1 MKVTELNEGK
11 KIAYAVKKTVLTLDG
26 GRIALD
32 LQKYQK
38 DYPVTLD
45 FMTDGEGNLLM
56 NAFDSLR
63 AYVAEVRLPAYETET
78 VEVEDEESD
87 AADTTPADEQ
97 DAAAQA
103 GVTGETQDAE
113 TTAQGETQKKT
124 VTRRLP
130 LDMSKVELD
139 LFAID
144 GIYINQL
151 HARCRDSNIPA
162 LAGVLAVVV
171 VALRLAAILVA
182 PQRHSSPLGVSRLMP
197 SRALGGGLLAEL
209 VVVLA
214 VCGVLRGQAVSAAIV
229 VLRLVLAH
237 VEARDLLAVH
247 AERRVY
253 ARVAGTKHVA
263 QAERRD
269 VHHNARLVLIVHQH
283 IIGGEHGLHGHAHCI
298 KVVSHLS
305 FLLKTRRPAG

>member
-45 FMTDGEGNLLM
+45 FMTDVEGNLLM
-56 NAFDSLR
+56 NAFESLR
-63 AYVAEVRLPAYETET
+63 AYVAEIRLPAYETET
-78 VEVEDEESD
+78 VEVEDED
-87 AADTTPADEQ
+87 TTAADATPADEQ
-97 DAAAQA
+97 DAAEEA

-151 HARCRDSNIPA
+151 D
-162 LAGVLAVVV
+162 
-171 VALRLAAILVA
+171 
-182 PQRHSSPLGVSRLMP
+182 
-197 SRALGGGLLAEL
+197 
-209 VVVLA
+209 
-214 VCGVLRGQAVSAAIV
+214 
-229 VLRLVLAH
+229 
-237 VEARDLLAVH
+237 
-247 AERRVY
+247 
-253 ARVAGTKHVA
+253 
-263 QAERRD
+263 
-269 VHHNARLVLIVHQH
+269 
-283 IIGGEHGLHGHAHCI
+283 GE
-298 KVVSHLS
+298 
-305 FLLKTRRPAG
+305 F

>member
-1 MKVTELNEGK
+1 MMKVTELNEGK
-11 KIAYAVKKTVLTLDG
+11 KIAYAVKETVLTLDG

-63 AYVAEVRLPAYETET
+63 AYVAEIRLPAYETET
-78 VEVEDEESD
+78 VEVEDEETA

-103 GVTGETQDAE
+103 GVTEEAQDAE
-113 TTAQGETQKKT
+113 TVAQGETQKKT

-139 LFAID
+139 LFAIS

-151 HARCRDSNIPA
+151 D
-162 LAGVLAVVV
+162 
-171 VALRLAAILVA
+171 
-182 PQRHSSPLGVSRLMP
+182 
-197 SRALGGGLLAEL
+197 
-209 VVVLA
+209 
-214 VCGVLRGQAVSAAIV
+214 
-229 VLRLVLAH
+229 
-237 VEARDLLAVH
+237 
-247 AERRVY
+247 
-253 ARVAGTKHVA
+253 
-263 QAERRD
+263 
-269 VHHNARLVLIVHQH
+269 
-283 IIGGEHGLHGHAHCI
+283 GE
-298 KVVSHLS
+298 
-305 FLLKTRRPAG
+305 F

>member
-1 MKVTELNEGK
+1 M
-11 KIAYAVKKTVLTLDG
+11 KKTVLTLDG

-63 AYVAEVRLPAYETET
+63 AYVAEIRLPAYETET
-78 VEVEDEESD
+78 VEVEEEETT

-97 DAAAQA
+97 DAAEEA

-113 TTAQGETQKKT
+113 TTAQGDAKKKT

-151 HARCRDSNIPA
+151 D
-162 LAGVLAVVV
+162 
-171 VALRLAAILVA
+171 
-182 PQRHSSPLGVSRLMP
+182 
-197 SRALGGGLLAEL
+197 
-209 VVVLA
+209 
-214 VCGVLRGQAVSAAIV
+214 
-229 VLRLVLAH
+229 
-237 VEARDLLAVH
+237 
-247 AERRVY
+247 
-253 ARVAGTKHVA
+253 
-263 QAERRD
+263 
-269 VHHNARLVLIVHQH
+269 
-283 IIGGEHGLHGHAHCI
+283 GE
-298 KVVSHLS
+298 
-305 FLLKTRRPAG
+305 F

>member
-78 VEVEDEESD
+78 VEVEDEETA

-103 GVTGETQDAE
+103 GVTEETKDAGAA
-113 TTAQGETQKKT
+113 AQGETQTKT

-139 LFAID
+139 LFAIS

-151 HARCRDSNIPA
+151 D
-162 LAGVLAVVV
+162 
-171 VALRLAAILVA
+171 
-182 PQRHSSPLGVSRLMP
+182 
-197 SRALGGGLLAEL
+197 
-209 VVVLA
+209 
-214 VCGVLRGQAVSAAIV
+214 
-229 VLRLVLAH
+229 
-237 VEARDLLAVH
+237 
-247 AERRVY
+247 
-253 ARVAGTKHVA
+253 
-263 QAERRD
+263 
-269 VHHNARLVLIVHQH
+269 
-283 IIGGEHGLHGHAHCI
+283 GE
-298 KVVSHLS
+298 
-305 FLLKTRRPAG
+305 F

>member
-45 FMTDGEGNLLM
+45 FMTDGEGNMLM

-78 VEVEDEESD
+78 VEVEDEETD

-103 GVTGETQDAE
+103 GVTGEMQDAE
-113 TTAQGETQKKT
+113 AVAQGETQKKT

-139 LFAID
+139 LFAIG

-151 HARCRDSNIPA
+151 D
-162 LAGVLAVVV
+162 
-171 VALRLAAILVA
+171 
-182 PQRHSSPLGVSRLMP
+182 
-197 SRALGGGLLAEL
+197 
-209 VVVLA
+209 
-214 VCGVLRGQAVSAAIV
+214 
-229 VLRLVLAH
+229 
-237 VEARDLLAVH
+237 
-247 AERRVY
+247 
-253 ARVAGTKHVA
+253 
-263 QAERRD
+263 
-269 VHHNARLVLIVHQH
+269 
-283 IIGGEHGLHGHAHCI
+283 GE
-298 KVVSHLS
+298 
-305 FLLKTRRPAG
+305 F

>member
-26 GRIALD
+26 GGIALD

-78 VEVEDEESD
+78 VEVEDEETA

-97 DAAAQA
+97 DAAEEA

-113 TTAQGETQKKT
+113 AAAQGETQKKT

-151 HARCRDSNIPA
+151 D
-162 LAGVLAVVV
+162 
-171 VALRLAAILVA
+171 
-182 PQRHSSPLGVSRLMP
+182 
-197 SRALGGGLLAEL
+197 
-209 VVVLA
+209 
-214 VCGVLRGQAVSAAIV
+214 
-229 VLRLVLAH
+229 
-237 VEARDLLAVH
+237 
-247 AERRVY
+247 
-253 ARVAGTKHVA
+253 
-263 QAERRD
+263 
-269 VHHNARLVLIVHQH
+269 
-283 IIGGEHGLHGHAHCI
+283 GE
-298 KVVSHLS
+298 
-305 FLLKTRRPAG
+305 F

>member
-45 FMTDGEGNLLM
+45 FMTDGEGNMLM

-78 VEVEDEESD
+78 VEVEDEETA

-103 GVTGETQDAE
+103 GVTEETQDAE
-113 TTAQGETQKKT
+113 TAAQGEMQKKT

-151 HARCRDSNIPA
+151 D
-162 LAGVLAVVV
+162 
-171 VALRLAAILVA
+171 
-182 PQRHSSPLGVSRLMP
+182 
-197 SRALGGGLLAEL
+197 
-209 VVVLA
+209 
-214 VCGVLRGQAVSAAIV
+214 
-229 VLRLVLAH
+229 
-237 VEARDLLAVH
+237 
-247 AERRVY
+247 
-253 ARVAGTKHVA
+253 
-263 QAERRD
+263 
-269 VHHNARLVLIVHQH
+269 
-283 IIGGEHGLHGHAHCI
+283 GE
-298 KVVSHLS
+298 
-305 FLLKTRRPAG
+305 F

>member
-11 KIAYAVKKTVLTLDG
+11 KIAYAVKKTMLTLDG

-45 FMTDGEGNLLM
+45 FMTDGEGNMLM

-78 VEVEDEESD
+78 VEVEDEETA

-103 GVTGETQDAE
+103 GVTEEAQDTEAA
-113 TTAQGETQKKT
+113 AQGEMQKKT
-124 VTRRLP
+124 VARRLP

-151 HARCRDSNIPA
+151 D
-162 LAGVLAVVV
+162 
-171 VALRLAAILVA
+171 
-182 PQRHSSPLGVSRLMP
+182 
-197 SRALGGGLLAEL
+197 
-209 VVVLA
+209 
-214 VCGVLRGQAVSAAIV
+214 
-229 VLRLVLAH
+229 
-237 VEARDLLAVH
+237 
-247 AERRVY
+247 
-253 ARVAGTKHVA
+253 
-263 QAERRD
+263 
-269 VHHNARLVLIVHQH
+269 
-283 IIGGEHGLHGHAHCI
+283 GE
-298 KVVSHLS
+298 
-305 FLLKTRRPAG
+305 F

>member
-63 AYVAEVRLPAYETET
+63 AYVAEIRLPACETET
-78 VEVEDEESD
+78 VKVEDEETA
-87 AADTTPADEQ
+87 AADTTQADEQ
-97 DAAAQA
+97 DAAEEA

-139 LFAID
+139 LFAIG

-151 HARCRDSNIPA
+151 D
-162 LAGVLAVVV
+162 
-171 VALRLAAILVA
+171 
-182 PQRHSSPLGVSRLMP
+182 
-197 SRALGGGLLAEL
+197 
-209 VVVLA
+209 
-214 VCGVLRGQAVSAAIV
+214 
-229 VLRLVLAH
+229 
-237 VEARDLLAVH
+237 
-247 AERRVY
+247 
-253 ARVAGTKHVA
+253 
-263 QAERRD
+263 
-269 VHHNARLVLIVHQH
+269 
-283 IIGGEHGLHGHAHCI
+283 GE
-298 KVVSHLS
+298 
-305 FLLKTRRPAG
+305 F

>member
-63 AYVAEVRLPAYETET
+63 AYVAEVRLPACETET
-78 VEVEDEESD
+78 VEVEDEETV

-103 GVTGETQDAE
+103 GVTEETQDAE
-113 TTAQGETQKKT
+113 AVAQGETQKKT

-139 LFAID
+139 LFAIG

-151 HARCRDSNIPA
+151 D
-162 LAGVLAVVV
+162 
-171 VALRLAAILVA
+171 
-182 PQRHSSPLGVSRLMP
+182 
-197 SRALGGGLLAEL
+197 
-209 VVVLA
+209 
-214 VCGVLRGQAVSAAIV
+214 
-229 VLRLVLAH
+229 
-237 VEARDLLAVH
+237 
-247 AERRVY
+247 
-253 ARVAGTKHVA
+253 
-263 QAERRD
+263 
-269 VHHNARLVLIVHQH
+269 
-283 IIGGEHGLHGHAHCI
+283 GE
-298 KVVSHLS
+298 
-305 FLLKTRRPAG
+305 F

>member
-45 FMTDGEGNLLM
+45 FMTDGEGNMLM

-63 AYVAEVRLPAYETET
+63 AYVAEIRLPAYETET
-78 VEVEDEESD
+78 VEVEEEETT
-87 AADTTPADEQ
+87 AADTTPADEH
-97 DAAAQA
+97 DAAEEA
-103 GVTGETQDAE
+103 GVTGETQDTEAA
-113 TTAQGETQKKT
+113 AQGETQKKT

-151 HARCRDSNIPA
+151 D
-162 LAGVLAVVV
+162 
-171 VALRLAAILVA
+171 
-182 PQRHSSPLGVSRLMP
+182 
-197 SRALGGGLLAEL
+197 
-209 VVVLA
+209 
-214 VCGVLRGQAVSAAIV
+214 
-229 VLRLVLAH
+229 
-237 VEARDLLAVH
+237 
-247 AERRVY
+247 
-253 ARVAGTKHVA
+253 
-263 QAERRD
+263 
-269 VHHNARLVLIVHQH
+269 
-283 IIGGEHGLHGHAHCI
+283 GE
-298 KVVSHLS
+298 
-305 FLLKTRRPAG
+305 F

>member
-45 FMTDGEGNLLM
+45 FVTDGEGNLLM

-78 VEVEDEESD
+78 VEVEDEET
-87 AADTTPADEQ
+87 AEADTTTADEQ

-151 HARCRDSNIPA
+151 D
-162 LAGVLAVVV
+162 
-171 VALRLAAILVA
+171 
-182 PQRHSSPLGVSRLMP
+182 
-197 SRALGGGLLAEL
+197 
-209 VVVLA
+209 
-214 VCGVLRGQAVSAAIV
+214 
-229 VLRLVLAH
+229 
-237 VEARDLLAVH
+237 
-247 AERRVY
+247 
-253 ARVAGTKHVA
+253 
-263 QAERRD
+263 
-269 VHHNARLVLIVHQH
+269 
-283 IIGGEHGLHGHAHCI
+283 GE
-298 KVVSHLS
+298 
-305 FLLKTRRPAG
+305 F

>member
-11 KIAYAVKKTVLTLDG
+11 KIAYAVKKTMLTLDG

-63 AYVAEVRLPAYETET
+63 AYVAEIRLPAYETET
-78 VEVEDEESD
+78 VEVEDEETA

-103 GVTGETQDAE
+103 GVTEEAQDAE
-113 TTAQGETQKKT
+113 TVAQGETQKKT

-151 HARCRDSNIPA
+151 D
-162 LAGVLAVVV
+162 
-171 VALRLAAILVA
+171 
-182 PQRHSSPLGVSRLMP
+182 
-197 SRALGGGLLAEL
+197 
-209 VVVLA
+209 
-214 VCGVLRGQAVSAAIV
+214 
-229 VLRLVLAH
+229 
-237 VEARDLLAVH
+237 
-247 AERRVY
+247 
-253 ARVAGTKHVA
+253 
-263 QAERRD
+263 
-269 VHHNARLVLIVHQH
+269 
-283 IIGGEHGLHGHAHCI
+283 GE
-298 KVVSHLS
+298 
-305 FLLKTRRPAG
+305 F

>member
-63 AYVAEVRLPAYETET
+63 AYVAEIRLPAYETET
-78 VEVEDEESD
+78 VEVEDEETD

-103 GVTGETQDAE
+103 GVTGEAQDAE
-113 TTAQGETQKKT
+113 TVAQGETQKKT

-151 HARCRDSNIPA
+151 D
-162 LAGVLAVVV
+162 
-171 VALRLAAILVA
+171 
-182 PQRHSSPLGVSRLMP
+182 
-197 SRALGGGLLAEL
+197 
-209 VVVLA
+209 
-214 VCGVLRGQAVSAAIV
+214 
-229 VLRLVLAH
+229 
-237 VEARDLLAVH
+237 
-247 AERRVY
+247 
-253 ARVAGTKHVA
+253 
-263 QAERRD
+263 
-269 VHHNARLVLIVHQH
+269 
-283 IIGGEHGLHGHAHCI
+283 GE
-298 KVVSHLS
+298 
-305 FLLKTRRPAG
+305 F

>member
-45 FMTDGEGNLLM
+45 FVTDGEGNLLM

-63 AYVAEVRLPAYETET
+63 AYVAEIRLPAYETET
-78 VEVEDEESD
+78 VEVEDEETD

-97 DAAAQA
+97 DAAEEA
-103 GVTGETQDAE
+103 GMTEEAQDAE
-113 TTAQGETQKKT
+113 AAAQGEMQKKT

-151 HARCRDSNIPA
+151 D
-162 LAGVLAVVV
+162 
-171 VALRLAAILVA
+171 
-182 PQRHSSPLGVSRLMP
+182 
-197 SRALGGGLLAEL
+197 
-209 VVVLA
+209 
-214 VCGVLRGQAVSAAIV
+214 
-229 VLRLVLAH
+229 
-237 VEARDLLAVH
+237 
-247 AERRVY
+247 
-253 ARVAGTKHVA
+253 
-263 QAERRD
+263 
-269 VHHNARLVLIVHQH
+269 
-283 IIGGEHGLHGHAHCI
+283 GE
-298 KVVSHLS
+298 
-305 FLLKTRRPAG
+305 F

>member
-103 GVTGETQDAE
+103 GVTEEAKDAE
-113 TTAQGETQKKT
+113 AAAQGETQKKT

-139 LFAID
+139 LFAIG

-151 HARCRDSNIPA
+151 D
-162 LAGVLAVVV
+162 
-171 VALRLAAILVA
+171 
-182 PQRHSSPLGVSRLMP
+182 
-197 SRALGGGLLAEL
+197 
-209 VVVLA
+209 
-214 VCGVLRGQAVSAAIV
+214 
-229 VLRLVLAH
+229 
-237 VEARDLLAVH
+237 
-247 AERRVY
+247 
-253 ARVAGTKHVA
+253 
-263 QAERRD
+263 
-269 VHHNARLVLIVHQH
+269 
-283 IIGGEHGLHGHAHCI
+283 GE
-298 KVVSHLS
+298 
-305 FLLKTRRPAG
+305 F

>member
-1 MKVTELNEGK
+1 MKVTEMKVTELNEGK

-78 VEVEDEESD
+78 VEVEDEETA

-103 GVTGETQDAE
+103 GVTEETQDTEA
-113 TTAQGETQKKT
+113 AVDQGEMQKKT

-151 HARCRDSNIPA
+151 D
-162 LAGVLAVVV
+162 
-171 VALRLAAILVA
+171 
-182 PQRHSSPLGVSRLMP
+182 
-197 SRALGGGLLAEL
+197 
-209 VVVLA
+209 
-214 VCGVLRGQAVSAAIV
+214 
-229 VLRLVLAH
+229 
-237 VEARDLLAVH
+237 
-247 AERRVY
+247 
-253 ARVAGTKHVA
+253 
-263 QAERRD
+263 
-269 VHHNARLVLIVHQH
+269 
-283 IIGGEHGLHGHAHCI
+283 GE
-298 KVVSHLS
+298 
-305 FLLKTRRPAG
+305 F

>member
-63 AYVAEVRLPAYETET
+63 AYVAEIRLPAYETET
-78 VEVEDEESD
+78 VEVEDEETA

-103 GVTGETQDAE
+103 GVTGEAQDAE
-113 TTAQGETQKKT
+113 AAAQGETQKKT

-151 HARCRDSNIPA
+151 D
-162 LAGVLAVVV
+162 
-171 VALRLAAILVA
+171 
-182 PQRHSSPLGVSRLMP
+182 
-197 SRALGGGLLAEL
+197 
-209 VVVLA
+209 
-214 VCGVLRGQAVSAAIV
+214 
-229 VLRLVLAH
+229 
-237 VEARDLLAVH
+237 
-247 AERRVY
+247 
-253 ARVAGTKHVA
+253 
-263 QAERRD
+263 
-269 VHHNARLVLIVHQH
+269 
-283 IIGGEHGLHGHAHCI
+283 GE
-298 KVVSHLS
+298 
-305 FLLKTRRPAG
+305 F

>member
-63 AYVAEVRLPAYETET
+63 AYVAEIRLPAYETET
-78 VEVEDEESD
+78 VEAEDED
-87 AADTTPADEQ
+87 AKDSAEEAAEDTTPADEQ

-103 GVTGETQDAE
+103 GVTEEAQDTEAG
-113 TTAQGETQKKT
+113 AQGETQKKT

-151 HARCRDSNIPA
+151 D
-162 LAGVLAVVV
+162 
-171 VALRLAAILVA
+171 
-182 PQRHSSPLGVSRLMP
+182 
-197 SRALGGGLLAEL
+197 
-209 VVVLA
+209 
-214 VCGVLRGQAVSAAIV
+214 
-229 VLRLVLAH
+229 
-237 VEARDLLAVH
+237 
-247 AERRVY
+247 
-253 ARVAGTKHVA
+253 
-263 QAERRD
+263 
-269 VHHNARLVLIVHQH
+269 
-283 IIGGEHGLHGHAHCI
+283 GE
-298 KVVSHLS
+298 
-305 FLLKTRRPAG
+305 F

>member
-11 KIAYAVKKTVLTLDG
+11 KIAYAVNKTVLTLDG

-63 AYVAEVRLPAYETET
+63 AYVAEIRLPAYETET
-78 VEVEDEESD
+78 VEVEEEETT

-97 DAAAQA
+97 DAAEEA

-113 TTAQGETQKKT
+113 TAAQGETQKKT

-151 HARCRDSNIPA
+151 N
-162 LAGVLAVVV
+162 
-171 VALRLAAILVA
+171 
-182 PQRHSSPLGVSRLMP
+182 
-197 SRALGGGLLAEL
+197 
-209 VVVLA
+209 
-214 VCGVLRGQAVSAAIV
+214 
-229 VLRLVLAH
+229 
-237 VEARDLLAVH
+237 
-247 AERRVY
+247 
-253 ARVAGTKHVA
+253 
-263 QAERRD
+263 
-269 VHHNARLVLIVHQH
+269 
-283 IIGGEHGLHGHAHCI
+283 GE
-298 KVVSHLS
+298 
-305 FLLKTRRPAG
+305 F

>member
-78 VEVEDEESD
+78 VEVEDEETA

-97 DAAAQA
+97 DAAEEA
-103 GVTGETQDAE
+103 GVT
-113 TTAQGETQKKT
+113 GETQKKT

-139 LFAID
+139 LFAIG

-151 HARCRDSNIPA
+151 D
-162 LAGVLAVVV
+162 
-171 VALRLAAILVA
+171 
-182 PQRHSSPLGVSRLMP
+182 
-197 SRALGGGLLAEL
+197 
-209 VVVLA
+209 
-214 VCGVLRGQAVSAAIV
+214 
-229 VLRLVLAH
+229 
-237 VEARDLLAVH
+237 
-247 AERRVY
+247 
-253 ARVAGTKHVA
+253 
-263 QAERRD
+263 
-269 VHHNARLVLIVHQH
+269 
-283 IIGGEHGLHGHAHCI
+283 GE
-298 KVVSHLS
+298 
-305 FLLKTRRPAG
+305 F

>member
-11 KIAYAVKKTVLTLDG
+11 KIAYAVKKTMLTLDG

-45 FMTDGEGNLLM
+45 FMTDGEGNMLM

-63 AYVAEVRLPAYETET
+63 AYVAEIRLPAYETET
-78 VEVEDEESD
+78 VEVEDEETA

-103 GVTGETQDAE
+103 GVTREAQDAE
-113 TTAQGETQKKT
+113 TVTQGETQKKT

-151 HARCRDSNIPA
+151 D
-162 LAGVLAVVV
+162 
-171 VALRLAAILVA
+171 
-182 PQRHSSPLGVSRLMP
+182 
-197 SRALGGGLLAEL
+197 
-209 VVVLA
+209 
-214 VCGVLRGQAVSAAIV
+214 
-229 VLRLVLAH
+229 
-237 VEARDLLAVH
+237 
-247 AERRVY
+247 
-253 ARVAGTKHVA
+253 
-263 QAERRD
+263 
-269 VHHNARLVLIVHQH
+269 
-283 IIGGEHGLHGHAHCI
+283 GE
-298 KVVSHLS
+298 
-305 FLLKTRRPAG
+305 F

>member
-45 FMTDGEGNLLM
+45 FVTDGEGNLLM

-63 AYVAEVRLPAYETET
+63 AYVAEIRLPAYETET
-78 VEVEDEESD
+78 VDVEDED
-87 AADTTPADEQ
+87 AKDSTEEAAEDTTPADEQ
-97 DAAAQA
+97 DAAEEA
-103 GVTGETQDAE
+103 GVTGEAQGAE
-113 TTAQGETQKKT
+113 AAAQGEMQKKT

-151 HARCRDSNIPA
+151 D
-162 LAGVLAVVV
+162 
-171 VALRLAAILVA
+171 
-182 PQRHSSPLGVSRLMP
+182 
-197 SRALGGGLLAEL
+197 
-209 VVVLA
+209 
-214 VCGVLRGQAVSAAIV
+214 
-229 VLRLVLAH
+229 
-237 VEARDLLAVH
+237 
-247 AERRVY
+247 
-253 ARVAGTKHVA
+253 
-263 QAERRD
+263 
-269 VHHNARLVLIVHQH
+269 
-283 IIGGEHGLHGHAHCI
+283 GE
-298 KVVSHLS
+298 
-305 FLLKTRRPAG
+305 F

>member
-78 VEVEDEESD
+78 VEVEDEETA

-97 DAAAQA
+97 DAAEEA

-113 TTAQGETQKKT
+113 AAAQGETQKKT

-151 HARCRDSNIPA
+151 D
-162 LAGVLAVVV
+162 G
-171 VALRLAAILVA
+171 
-182 PQRHSSPLGVSRLMP
+182 
-197 SRALGGGLLAEL
+197 
-209 VVVLA
+209 
-214 VCGVLRGQAVSAAIV
+214 
-229 VLRLVLAH
+229 
-237 VEARDLLAVH
+237 
-247 AERRVY
+247 
-253 ARVAGTKHVA
+253 K
-263 QAERRD
+263 
-269 VHHNARLVLIVHQH
+269 
-283 IIGGEHGLHGHAHCI
+283 
-298 KVVSHLS
+298 
-305 FLLKTRRPAG
+305 F

>member
-63 AYVAEVRLPAYETET
+63 AYVAEIRLPAYETET
-78 VEVEDEESD
+78 VEVEDEETD

-103 GVTGETQDAE
+103 GVTEEMQDAE
-113 TTAQGETQKKT
+113 AAAQGETQKKT

-151 HARCRDSNIPA
+151 D
-162 LAGVLAVVV
+162 
-171 VALRLAAILVA
+171 
-182 PQRHSSPLGVSRLMP
+182 
-197 SRALGGGLLAEL
+197 
-209 VVVLA
+209 
-214 VCGVLRGQAVSAAIV
+214 
-229 VLRLVLAH
+229 
-237 VEARDLLAVH
+237 
-247 AERRVY
+247 
-253 ARVAGTKHVA
+253 
-263 QAERRD
+263 
-269 VHHNARLVLIVHQH
+269 
-283 IIGGEHGLHGHAHCI
+283 GE
-298 KVVSHLS
+298 
-305 FLLKTRRPAG
+305 F

>member
-45 FMTDGEGNLLM
+45 FVTDGEGNLLM

-63 AYVAEVRLPAYETET
+63 AYVAEIRLPAYETET
-78 VEVEDEESD
+78 VEVEDED
-87 AADTTPADEQ
+87 TAAADTTPADEQ
-97 DAAAQA
+97 DAAEEA

-113 TTAQGETQKKT
+113 AATQGETQKKT

-151 HARCRDSNIPA
+151 D
-162 LAGVLAVVV
+162 
-171 VALRLAAILVA
+171 
-182 PQRHSSPLGVSRLMP
+182 
-197 SRALGGGLLAEL
+197 
-209 VVVLA
+209 
-214 VCGVLRGQAVSAAIV
+214 
-229 VLRLVLAH
+229 
-237 VEARDLLAVH
+237 
-247 AERRVY
+247 
-253 ARVAGTKHVA
+253 
-263 QAERRD
+263 
-269 VHHNARLVLIVHQH
+269 
-283 IIGGEHGLHGHAHCI
+283 GE
-298 KVVSHLS
+298 
-305 FLLKTRRPAG
+305 F

>member
-11 KIAYAVKKTVLTLDG
+11 KIAYAVNKTVLTLDG

-63 AYVAEVRLPAYETET
+63 AYVAEIRLPAYETET
-78 VEVEDEESD
+78 VEVEEEETT

-97 DAAAQA
+97 DAAEEA

-113 TTAQGETQKKT
+113 TTAQGDAKKKT

-130 LDMSKVELD
+130 LDMSKVELE

-151 HARCRDSNIPA
+151 D
-162 LAGVLAVVV
+162 G
-171 VALRLAAILVA
+171 
-182 PQRHSSPLGVSRLMP
+182 
-197 SRALGGGLLAEL
+197 EL
-209 VVVLA
+209 
-214 VCGVLRGQAVSAAIV
+214 
-229 VLRLVLAH
+229 
-237 VEARDLLAVH
+237 
-247 AERRVY
+247 
-253 ARVAGTKHVA
+253 
-263 QAERRD
+263 
-269 VHHNARLVLIVHQH
+269 
-283 IIGGEHGLHGHAHCI
+283 
-298 KVVSHLS
+298 
-305 FLLKTRRPAG
+305 

>member
-63 AYVAEVRLPAYETET
+63 AYVAEIRLPAYETET
-78 VEVEDEESD
+78 VEVEDEETA

-97 DAAAQA
+97 DVAAQASVTEETQDTEAAAQ
-103 GVTGETQDAE
+103 GEM
-113 TTAQGETQKKT
+113 QKKT

-151 HARCRDSNIPA
+151 D
-162 LAGVLAVVV
+162 
-171 VALRLAAILVA
+171 
-182 PQRHSSPLGVSRLMP
+182 
-197 SRALGGGLLAEL
+197 
-209 VVVLA
+209 
-214 VCGVLRGQAVSAAIV
+214 
-229 VLRLVLAH
+229 
-237 VEARDLLAVH
+237 
-247 AERRVY
+247 
-253 ARVAGTKHVA
+253 
-263 QAERRD
+263 
-269 VHHNARLVLIVHQH
+269 
-283 IIGGEHGLHGHAHCI
+283 GE
-298 KVVSHLS
+298 
-305 FLLKTRRPAG
+305 F

>member
-103 GVTGETQDAE
+103 GVTEEAQDAE
-113 TTAQGETQKKT
+113 AAAQGETQKKT

-139 LFAID
+139 LFAIG

-151 HARCRDSNIPA
+151 D
-162 LAGVLAVVV
+162 
-171 VALRLAAILVA
+171 
-182 PQRHSSPLGVSRLMP
+182 
-197 SRALGGGLLAEL
+197 
-209 VVVLA
+209 
-214 VCGVLRGQAVSAAIV
+214 
-229 VLRLVLAH
+229 
-237 VEARDLLAVH
+237 
-247 AERRVY
+247 
-253 ARVAGTKHVA
+253 
-263 QAERRD
+263 
-269 VHHNARLVLIVHQH
+269 
-283 IIGGEHGLHGHAHCI
+283 GE
-298 KVVSHLS
+298 
-305 FLLKTRRPAG
+305 F

>member
-11 KIAYAVKKTVLTLDG
+11 KIAYAVKKTVLTMDG

-45 FMTDGEGNLLM
+45 FMTDGEGNMLM

-63 AYVAEVRLPAYETET
+63 AYVAEIRLPAYETET
-78 VEVEDEESD
+78 VEVEEEETT

-97 DAAAQA
+97 DAAEEA

-151 HARCRDSNIPA
+151 D
-162 LAGVLAVVV
+162 
-171 VALRLAAILVA
+171 
-182 PQRHSSPLGVSRLMP
+182 
-197 SRALGGGLLAEL
+197 
-209 VVVLA
+209 
-214 VCGVLRGQAVSAAIV
+214 
-229 VLRLVLAH
+229 
-237 VEARDLLAVH
+237 
-247 AERRVY
+247 
-253 ARVAGTKHVA
+253 
-263 QAERRD
+263 
-269 VHHNARLVLIVHQH
+269 
-283 IIGGEHGLHGHAHCI
+283 GE
-298 KVVSHLS
+298 
-305 FLLKTRRPAG
+305 F

>member
-11 KIAYAVKKTVLTLDG
+11 KIAYAVKKTVLTLNG

-45 FMTDGEGNLLM
+45 FVTDGEGNLLM

-78 VEVEDEESD
+78 VEVEDEETT

-97 DAAAQA
+97 DAAEEA

-113 TTAQGETQKKT
+113 AATQGETQKKT

-151 HARCRDSNIPA
+151 D
-162 LAGVLAVVV
+162 
-171 VALRLAAILVA
+171 
-182 PQRHSSPLGVSRLMP
+182 
-197 SRALGGGLLAEL
+197 
-209 VVVLA
+209 
-214 VCGVLRGQAVSAAIV
+214 
-229 VLRLVLAH
+229 
-237 VEARDLLAVH
+237 
-247 AERRVY
+247 
-253 ARVAGTKHVA
+253 
-263 QAERRD
+263 
-269 VHHNARLVLIVHQH
+269 
-283 IIGGEHGLHGHAHCI
+283 GE
-298 KVVSHLS
+298 
-305 FLLKTRRPAG
+305 F

>member
-63 AYVAEVRLPAYETET
+63 AYVAEIRLPAYETET
-78 VEVEDEESD
+78 VEVEDEETA

-151 HARCRDSNIPA
+151 D
-162 LAGVLAVVV
+162 
-171 VALRLAAILVA
+171 
-182 PQRHSSPLGVSRLMP
+182 
-197 SRALGGGLLAEL
+197 
-209 VVVLA
+209 
-214 VCGVLRGQAVSAAIV
+214 
-229 VLRLVLAH
+229 
-237 VEARDLLAVH
+237 
-247 AERRVY
+247 
-253 ARVAGTKHVA
+253 
-263 QAERRD
+263 
-269 VHHNARLVLIVHQH
+269 
-283 IIGGEHGLHGHAHCI
+283 GE
-298 KVVSHLS
+298 
-305 FLLKTRRPAG
+305 F

>member
-78 VEVEDEESD
+78 VEVEDEETA

-97 DAAAQA
+97 DAAEEA
-103 GVTGETQDAE
+103 GVTGEAQDAE
-113 TTAQGETQKKT
+113 TAAQGEMQKKT

-139 LFAID
+139 LFAIG

-151 HARCRDSNIPA
+151 D
-162 LAGVLAVVV
+162 
-171 VALRLAAILVA
+171 
-182 PQRHSSPLGVSRLMP
+182 
-197 SRALGGGLLAEL
+197 
-209 VVVLA
+209 
-214 VCGVLRGQAVSAAIV
+214 
-229 VLRLVLAH
+229 
-237 VEARDLLAVH
+237 
-247 AERRVY
+247 
-253 ARVAGTKHVA
+253 
-263 QAERRD
+263 
-269 VHHNARLVLIVHQH
+269 
-283 IIGGEHGLHGHAHCI
+283 GE
-298 KVVSHLS
+298 
-305 FLLKTRRPAG
+305 F

>member
-63 AYVAEVRLPAYETET
+63 AYVAEIRLPAYETET
-78 VEVEDEESD
+78 VEVEDEETA

-103 GVTGETQDAE
+103 SVTEETQDTEAA
-113 TTAQGETQKKT
+113 AQGEMQKKT

-139 LFAID
+139 MFAID

-151 HARCRDSNIPA
+151 D
-162 LAGVLAVVV
+162 
-171 VALRLAAILVA
+171 
-182 PQRHSSPLGVSRLMP
+182 
-197 SRALGGGLLAEL
+197 
-209 VVVLA
+209 
-214 VCGVLRGQAVSAAIV
+214 
-229 VLRLVLAH
+229 
-237 VEARDLLAVH
+237 
-247 AERRVY
+247 
-253 ARVAGTKHVA
+253 
-263 QAERRD
+263 
-269 VHHNARLVLIVHQH
+269 
-283 IIGGEHGLHGHAHCI
+283 GE
-298 KVVSHLS
+298 
-305 FLLKTRRPAG
+305 F

>member
-78 VEVEDEESD
+78 VEVEDEETA

-97 DAAAQA
+97 ATAEEA
-103 GVTGETQDAE
+103 GVTEEAQDAE
-113 TTAQGETQKKT
+113 TVAQGETQKKT

-151 HARCRDSNIPA
+151 D
-162 LAGVLAVVV
+162 
-171 VALRLAAILVA
+171 
-182 PQRHSSPLGVSRLMP
+182 
-197 SRALGGGLLAEL
+197 
-209 VVVLA
+209 
-214 VCGVLRGQAVSAAIV
+214 
-229 VLRLVLAH
+229 
-237 VEARDLLAVH
+237 
-247 AERRVY
+247 
-253 ARVAGTKHVA
+253 
-263 QAERRD
+263 
-269 VHHNARLVLIVHQH
+269 
-283 IIGGEHGLHGHAHCI
+283 GE
-298 KVVSHLS
+298 
-305 FLLKTRRPAG
+305 F

>member
-63 AYVAEVRLPAYETET
+63 AYVAKIRLPAYETET
-78 VEVEDEESD
+78 VEVEDEETA

-103 GVTGETQDAE
+103 GVTEEAQDAE
-113 TTAQGETQKKT
+113 TVAQGETQKKT

-151 HARCRDSNIPA
+151 D
-162 LAGVLAVVV
+162 
-171 VALRLAAILVA
+171 
-182 PQRHSSPLGVSRLMP
+182 
-197 SRALGGGLLAEL
+197 
-209 VVVLA
+209 
-214 VCGVLRGQAVSAAIV
+214 
-229 VLRLVLAH
+229 
-237 VEARDLLAVH
+237 
-247 AERRVY
+247 
-253 ARVAGTKHVA
+253 
-263 QAERRD
+263 
-269 VHHNARLVLIVHQH
+269 
-283 IIGGEHGLHGHAHCI
+283 GE
-298 KVVSHLS
+298 
-305 FLLKTRRPAG
+305 F

>member
-78 VEVEDEESD
+78 VEVEDEETA

-97 DAAAQA
+97 DAAEEA

-113 TTAQGETQKKT
+113 AAAQGETQKKT
-124 VTRRLP
+124 ATRRLP

-151 HARCRDSNIPA
+151 D
-162 LAGVLAVVV
+162 
-171 VALRLAAILVA
+171 
-182 PQRHSSPLGVSRLMP
+182 
-197 SRALGGGLLAEL
+197 
-209 VVVLA
+209 
-214 VCGVLRGQAVSAAIV
+214 
-229 VLRLVLAH
+229 
-237 VEARDLLAVH
+237 
-247 AERRVY
+247 
-253 ARVAGTKHVA
+253 
-263 QAERRD
+263 
-269 VHHNARLVLIVHQH
+269 
-283 IIGGEHGLHGHAHCI
+283 GE
-298 KVVSHLS
+298 
-305 FLLKTRRPAG
+305 F